1 MGTTAQ
7 ARIIQTLPG
16 RQEKIAKAGLGGTIN
31 QLIRSHASPAVQPN
45 REAAILI
52 DNGNIEIKAMA
63 LLARN
68 VTQSLNKVVL
78 YKYIVALY
86 TILKLCISGTIMKL
100 RIYMCWY

>member
-7 ARIIQTLPG
+7 VRIIQIILLSGLP
-16 RQEKIAKAGLGGTIN
+16 RKEQIAKAGLGGTIN
-31 QLIRSHASPAVQPN
+31 QLIRPHASPAVQPN

-52 DNGNIEIKAMA
+52 DNGTIEIEGMA

-68 VTQSLNKVVL
+68 VTQISNKVVL

-86 TILKLCISGTIMKL
+86 TILKLRISGTIL
-100 RIYMCWY
+100 Q

>member
-1 MGTTAQ
+1 MGTTAPQ
-7 ARIIQTLPG
+7 ARIIQILSGLP
-16 RQEKIAKAGLGGTIN
+16 RKEQIAKAGLGGTIN
-31 QLIRSHASPAVQPN
+31 QLIRPFASPAVQPN

-52 DNGNIEIKAMA
+52 DNGNIEIQPRA

-86 TILKLCISGTIMKL
+86 TMLKMCVSGTIL
-100 RIYMCWY
+100 